1 MIYQRTSEQGGNS
14 LFVEETMLVNLYG
27 TDAEV
32 DRFEALLDTMNIAAI
47 QILVASIKGRMN

>member
-1 MIYQRTSEQGGNS
+1 MIYQRSNEQGGNS

-32 DRFEALLDTMNIAAI
+32 DRFEALLDTMNVAAI